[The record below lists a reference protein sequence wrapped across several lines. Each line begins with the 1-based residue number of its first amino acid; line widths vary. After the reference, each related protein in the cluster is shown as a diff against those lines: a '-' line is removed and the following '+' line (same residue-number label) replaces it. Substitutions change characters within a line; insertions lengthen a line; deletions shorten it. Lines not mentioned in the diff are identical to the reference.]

1 MYLAANKSLPLVA
14 DHPGSG
20 FYTTALR
27 DKNDEAVRQHF
38 TKDHVVCAG
47 TYEGCGC
54 GFFTL
59 EHAEETPFKQCGA
72 VELFTCWEG
81 DQALA
86 PNHRGAIT
94 LGEIA
99 TGALK
104 WDTREFFTIQSAT

>member
-1 MYLAANKSLPLVA
+1 MAMYLAANKSLPLVA

-27 DKNDEAVRQHF
+27 DKNDVRRFLRGLRLRLLH
-38 TKDHVVCAG
+38 AG
-47 TYEGCGC
+47 TRRGDA
-54 GFFTL
+54 L
-59 EHAEETPFKQCGA
+59 RQCGA

-94 LGEIA
+94 LGGIA

-104 WDTREFFTIQSAT
+104 WYTREFFTIQSAT